1 MSFVPAGSVQATV
14 AVIVPVTGLAS
25 VSASV
30 KSLSPIIG
38 GRFGGAAVAASG
50 WLVAWTVAMVG
61 KGAGLIGPE
70 LTPRSGGQHPQRRRR
85 RRGERT
91 RARNGASTAANTLA
105 SDVAGDFA
113 AVGWGTK
120 TGSAATR
127 LGAGRA
133 SAAGAVSTLADDV
146 SAGGAVGL
154 RDAACRDATGADA
167 VDVSADEGVTE
178 DFDFADRFGRDSLA
192 SLDV

>member
-1 MSFVPAGSVQATV
+1 MSFLPSGSEAATV
-14 AVIVPVTGLAS
+14 AVTAPVTGLAS

-50 WLVAWTVAMVG
+50 WLVAWTVAMG
-61 KGAGLIGPE
+61 QGRRADGPE

-91 RARNGASTAANTLA
+91 RARKRRQHRGQH
-105 SDVAGDFA
+105 AGERRRRRFRR
-113 AVGWGTK
+113 G
-120 TGSAATR
+120 R
-127 LGAGRA
+127 LGDQDRFCCNKIRCWPSECRGCRT
-133 SAAGAVSTLADDV
+133 TLADDV